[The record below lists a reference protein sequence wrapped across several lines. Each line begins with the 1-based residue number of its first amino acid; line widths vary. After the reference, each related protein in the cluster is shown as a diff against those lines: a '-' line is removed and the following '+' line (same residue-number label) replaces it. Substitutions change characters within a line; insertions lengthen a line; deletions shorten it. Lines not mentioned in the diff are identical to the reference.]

1 VEVNG
6 QTGTLATLNPGK
18 ELLVPAEWEVGV
30 HHNWSG
36 SFGEKKYHSHLPEIK
51 SWTIERV
58 V

>member
-1 VEVNG
+1 MEVNS
-6 QTGTLATLNPGK
+6 QPGTLATLNLGK

-30 HHNWSG
+30 PHNWSG
-36 SFGEKKYHSHLPEIK
+36 SSGEKNNYSHLPEIK